1 VTGTRILLDEHVGRV
16 FERVLGERGYE
27 VEQAKDVFGELTEDA
42 ELLAWCGEHG
52 VALMTNNARDFEEL
66 HREID
71 HAGLLLYYDQKRPD
85 EDPEGLARVVDEVFT
100 QYGATDIEN
109 EVVDLDEWYDWLH
122 G

>member
-1 VTGTRILLDEHVGRV
+1 VTGTRILLDEHVGRM
-16 FERVLGERGYE
+16 FERVLSERGYE

-42 ELLAWCGEHG
+42 ELLAWCGQHG

-71 HAGLLLYYDQKRPD
+71 HAGLLLYYDQNRPD
-85 EDPEGLARVVDEVFT
+85 EDPEGLARVVDEVFN

-122 G
+122 E